1 MTAEGTYRVRI
12 DPIRN
17 RLYVE
22 LRGALSEGQ
31 ILSAVDDVIV
41 GVGQLKPGFSVVNDL
56 TTFKPTTPKGAED
69 VRQAQAFVARQPLGR
84 VIHVMGQDVS
94 SDASG
99 VRTGRATVFAPE
111 TATSIAEAEALLD
124 RATA

>member
-41 GVGQLKPGFSVVNDL
+41 GVGRLKPGFSVVHDL
-56 TTFKPTTPKGAED
+56 ATFRPATPKGAED
-69 VRQAQAFVARQPLGR
+69 VRQVQAFVARQPLGR
-84 VIHVMGQDVS
+84 IIHVMSPGDSAEVS
-94 SDASG
+94 
-99 VRTGRATVFAPE
+99 VTRTGRAGAFAPE
-111 TATSIAEAEALLD
+111 TAASLSEADALLD
-124 RATA
+124 HAPA